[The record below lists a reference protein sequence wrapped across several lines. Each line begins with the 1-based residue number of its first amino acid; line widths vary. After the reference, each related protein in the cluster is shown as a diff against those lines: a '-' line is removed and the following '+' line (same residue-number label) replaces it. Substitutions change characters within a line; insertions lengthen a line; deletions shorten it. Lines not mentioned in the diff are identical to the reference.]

1 MHRLVRVMAQEVEEE
16 AAAVAT
22 AVVPAVE
29 PRQMAL
35 EVVAA
40 EEEVEEAHPQPTES
54 RVCEALDQC
63 AVPRIANRI
72 VHPTAVAL
80 PQVALVWSM
89 HWAYPTPVDP
99 ATTTTSTTMAHN
111 KTCT

>member
-35 EVVAA
+35 EVV
-40 EEEVEEAHPQPTES
+40 EEEVEEVHPQPTES

-63 AVPRIANRI
+63 AVRRIANRI
-72 VHPTAVAL
+72 VRPMAVAL

-111 KTCT
+111 RTCT